1 MSRHPQRLPSGSIS
15 ILGRAPDSRCAEQ
28 ICASAADATD
38 VKRAFARHGLRLN
51 RHRARGFTL
60 IEILVVVVIL
70 GILAAI
76 VVPRVM
82 EHPGEARRV
91 RAKQDIQAIV
101 TALNTYRLDNFSYPT
116 TEQGLEALVSK
127 PSGAPDAPNWHQQL
141 DKIPKDPWNRPYLY
155 LRPGAHGDID
165 VFTYGADGKPGG
177 ESEDADVGNWDL

>member
-1 MSRHPQRLPSGSIS
+1 MMRH
-15 ILGRAPDSRCAEQ
+15 
-28 ICASAADATD
+28 SAKT
-38 VKRAFARHGLRLN
+38 R
-51 RHRARGFTL
+51 RGFTL

-91 RAKQDIQAIV
+91 AAKQDIQAIV
-101 TALNTYRLDNFSYPT
+101 SALNMYRLDNFVYPS

-127 PSGAPDAPNWHQQL
+127 PSGAPDAPNWHKQL
-141 DKIPKDPWNRPYLY
+141 DKTPKDPWGRPYLY
-155 LRPGAHGDID
+155 LHPGAHGDID

-177 ESEDADVGNWDL
+177 EGEDADIGNWD